1 MGMQEEA
8 GRIEYHYGFYG
19 AIRAEYESSG
29 VEMEYLQEHE
39 LGDKPIRLD
48 MLVIRQNVTPL
59 ADPIGSFFRIHN
71 VLEYKSPEDG
81 LTIDDFYKAQ
91 GYALI
96 YKSLGKTVN
105 AIPLEQMTVSIFR
118 HAYPRE
124 MMNALKDSGMEIEE
138 RHPGVYTVTGS
149 ISVPTQVIVMSRLQK
164 GEYEALKALAE
175 NADKEEILRL
185 LGLIKESANSKIAE
199 YVSAVLRVCIAVNK
213 ELFHEIKEEGV
224 MTEAVE
230 SLFKEEFDQIRQ
242 ETKDEVITNML
253 KANEPVDK
261 IALYTQVSIDRIA
274 SVAKK
279 IGIKSLM
286 L

>member
-1 MGMQEEA
+1 
-8 GRIEYHYGFYG
+8 
-19 AIRAEYESSG
+19 
-29 VEMEYLQEHE
+29 
-39 LGDKPIRLD
+39 
-48 MLVIRQNVTPL
+48 
-59 ADPIGSFFRIHN
+59 
-71 VLEYKSPEDG
+71 
-81 LTIDDFYKAQ
+81 
-91 GYALI
+91 
-96 YKSLGKTVN
+96 
-105 AIPLEQMTVSIFR
+105 
-118 HAYPRE
+118 
-124 MMNALKDSGMEIEE
+124 
-138 RHPGVYTVTGS
+138 
-149 ISVPTQVIVMSRLQK
+149 MSRLQK